1 MKRKNTT
8 SDPIKMVP
16 PMEPTKPPINLAF
29 LSDPPELLLLLPDR
43 AAVGT
48 VINVVMVV
56 SGKTLIVDTIWSID
70 DVDGSLVMMAD
81 VEEVSSLEVVE
92 VEELEEEVV
101 DDGIDE
107 DDDELLDEVSVDDS
121 SEVVSIS
128 DSVLGVS
135 VDSRVSKK
143 DDEEVNDDDVSE
155 EEGTSEDESSEDD
168 SVEDVLEKS
177 DEVSEIRDDSS
188 DDGASSDDDED
199 DDEDDGKDDDE
210 D

>member
-1 MKRKNTT
+1 
-8 SDPIKMVP
+8 
-16 PMEPTKPPINLAF
+16 MEPTKPPINLAF

-70 DVDGSLVMMAD
+70 DVEGSLVMMAD

-92 VEELEEEVV
+92 VEELEEVV

-121 SEVVSIS
+121 REVVSIS

-135 VDSRVSKK
+135 VDSRVSKEK
-143 DDEEVNDDDVSE
+143 DDDEVNDDDVSE
-155 EEGTSEDESSEDD
+155 EEGTSEDESREDD

-199 DDEDDGKDDDE
+199 DDDDGKDDDE

>member
-1 MKRKNTT
+1 M
-8 SDPIKMVP
+8 
-16 PMEPTKPPINLAF
+16 
-29 LSDPPELLLLLPDR
+29 
-43 AAVGT
+43 GT

-70 DVDGSLVMMAD
+70 DVEGSLVMMAD

-92 VEELEEEVV
+92 VEELEEVV

-121 SEVVSIS
+121 REVVSIS

-135 VDSRVSKK
+135 VDSRVSKEK
-143 DDEEVNDDDVSE
+143 DDDEVNDDDVSE
-155 EEGTSEDESSEDD
+155 EEGTSEDESREDD

-199 DDEDDGKDDDE
+199 DDDDGKDDDE

>member
-70 DVDGSLVMMAD
+70 DVEGSLVMMAD

-92 VEELEEEVV
+92 VEELEEEVA

-143 DDEEVNDDDVSE
+143 DDDEVNDDDVSE